1 MEAPRHTSQRDDA
14 VGATST
20 RVTRSRSARQTGPPL
35 FHSDG
40 ESSLSRGDHSNSSSP
55 MPPPTTTSPEVQNAT
70 SKRKADTPESASESA
85 KAPRIGNGPPS
96 REQSLRQTTI
106 PAMFSNTQSD
116 APSNKPPKC
125 KPPKRKPPKRKPSKV
140 VSSHGKAPK
149 GTLAKDK
156 ASKNKEPDRKSP
168 GPPDGGGGGNP
179 SDTASDSDPQFAE
192 KPLRNIREIV
202 KRLIDDASQSG
213 LSDYTDSKRK
223 YYIRVGTLC
232 SGTDAPIH
240 VMNLFAMLKNP
251 DGEQVF
257 TTINCFGCEIEPFK
271 QSFLMRNSKP
281 GLLFKDARDF
291 AEDDAKRA

>member
-1 MEAPRHTSQRDDA
+1 MEAPRHTSQHDDA

-40 ESSLSRGDHSNSSSP
+40 ELSLSRGDHSNSSDP
-55 MPPPTTTSPEVQNAT
+55 MPPPTTTSREVQNAT
-70 SKRKADTPESASESA
+70 SKRKADTPGSASESA
-85 KAPRIGNGPPS
+85 KAPRIGNGPSS

-116 APSNKPPKC
+116 APSNKPPK
-125 KPPKRKPPKRKPSKV
+125 RKPPKS

-149 GTLAKDK
+149 GTPAKGK

-168 GPPDGGGGGNP
+168 GPPDGGGDGNS
-179 SDTASDSDPQFAE
+179 SDTASDSDPQSAD

-213 LSDYTDSKRK
+213 LSHYTDSKRK

-240 VMNLFAMLKNP
+240 VMNLFKMLKNP

-257 TTINCFGCEIEPFK
+257 TTINCFGCEIDPFK

-281 GLLFKDARDF
+281 ELLFKDARDF